1 LEVGIMARFVEVAKV
16 EEVPPGTATVVEAE
30 GLQLAIVNVGGSFF
44 ALDNECTHR
53 GGPLGEGLLVGEWSL
68 QCPWHGS
75 VFDVRTGDAL
85 EPPAPGPVRS
95 YEVSVEGGVV
105 SVAID

>member
-1 LEVGIMARFVEVAKV
+1 MARFVEVAKV

-30 GLQLAIVNVGGSFF
+30 GLRLAIVNVGGSFF

-53 GGPLGEGLLVGEWSL
+53 RGPLGEGLLVGEWSL

-95 YEVSVEGGVV
+95 YAVSVEGGVV

>member
-1 LEVGIMARFVEVAKV
+1 MARFVEVAKV
-16 EEVPPGTATVVEAE
+16 EEIPSGTATVVTVE
-30 GLQLAIVNVGGSFF
+30 GLRLALVNVGGSLF

-53 GGPLGEGLLVGEWSL
+53 GGPLAEGVRVGEWSL

-75 VFDVRTGDAL
+75 VFDIRTGEVL
-85 EPPAPGPVRS
+85 EPPAPAAVRT

-105 SVAID
+105 RVAID

>member
-1 LEVGIMARFVEVAKV
+1 
-16 EEVPPGTATVVEAE
+16 
-30 GLQLAIVNVGGSFF
+30 
-44 ALDNECTHR
+44 
-53 GGPLGEGLLVGEWSL
+53 LLVAEWSL

-85 EPPAPGPVRS
+85 EPPAPRPVRS
-95 YEVSVEGGVV
+95 HEVSVEGGVV

>member
-1 LEVGIMARFVEVAKV
+1 MARFVEVAKV
-16 EEVPPGTATVVEAE
+16 EEIPSGTAAVVTVE
-30 GLQLAIVNVGGSFF
+30 GLRLALVNVGGSFF

-53 GGPLGEGLLVGEWSL
+53 GGPLGEGVRVGEWAL

-75 VFDVRTGDAL
+75 VFDIRTGEVL
-85 EPPAPGPVRS
+85 EPPAPAAVQS

-105 SVAID
+105 RVAID

>member
-1 LEVGIMARFVEVAKV
+1 MARFVEVAKV
-16 EEVPPGTATVVEAE
+16 EEVTPGTATVVEAD
-30 GLQLAIVNVGGSFF
+30 GLRLAIVNVGGSFF

-53 GGPLGEGLLVGEWSL
+53 GGPLGDGWLVGAWLL

-75 VFDVRTGDAL
+75 VFDVRTGEAL

-105 SVAID
+105 RVAID